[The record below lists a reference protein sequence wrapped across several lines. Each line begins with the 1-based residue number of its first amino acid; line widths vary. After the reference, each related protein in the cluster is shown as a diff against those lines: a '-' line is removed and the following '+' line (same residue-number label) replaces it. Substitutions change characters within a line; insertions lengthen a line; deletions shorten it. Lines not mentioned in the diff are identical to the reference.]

1 MKKITVFALCV
12 ILALSS
18 LFAACG
24 DKKKTDNKQGDIDP
38 ETLESSAEEG
48 EITGLPFTIGDDA
61 ASVKAHYTKKENGK
75 SEKNY
80 KEGKT
85 GEYPTITTDEA
96 VYYFSAD
103 DDTLLAAV
111 SFKKDT
117 YNFRFGT
124 NTVSDVRYF
133 LGNGH
138 EEKPSADSLA
148 YLPDGIV
155 SGDDVMTL
163 TYPYGD
169 CGMKFI
175 FSGTALSAIVLY
187 DNTKFDFSKCT
198 AS

>member
-24 DKKKTDNKQGDIDP
+24 DKKTSDNKQGDVDP

-48 EITGLPFTIGDDA
+48 EITGLPFAIGDDS

-75 SEKNY
+75 SVKNY
-80 KEGKT
+80 KESKT
-85 GEYPTITTDEA
+85 GEYPTVTTDEA
-96 VYYFSAD
+96 VYYFSAG
-103 DDTLLAAV
+103 DDTLLAVV

-133 LGNGH
+133 LGNGY
-138 EEKPSADSLA
+138 EERPTADSLTF
-148 YLPDGIV
+148 LPDGIV
-155 SGDDVMTL
+155 SGDNIMTL

-169 CGMKFI
+169 CGMRFI
-175 FSGTALSAIVLY
+175 FSNTKLSAIVLF
-187 DNTKFDFSKCT
+187 NNANFDFSKCT
-198 AS
+198 V